1 MKDKSKI
8 KASPEEK
15 DVEALGFQVGAR
27 SPGRES
33 VESVQIIVNKKKNVC
48 VTENNTKTQE
58 ARLGKGSFL
67 CVKSRQHKSKLCEL
81 FEFIPHI

>member
-33 VESVQIIVNKKKNVC
+33 VESVQIIVNKKK
-48 VTENNTKTQE
+48 KMF
-58 ARLGKGSFL
+58 A
-67 CVKSRQHKSKLCEL
+67 
-81 FEFIPHI
+81 